1 MISAFDWQRMLLD
14 GLPLSFLGEIAVR
27 VLFGYTLVF
36 LFLKFSGR
44 RGIRQLSIFE
54 LVVILTLGATA
65 GDVVIFYDVPMLSAA
80 MVFLCILLLYRATTY
95 LMQSSERFTQW
106 VEGKPETLIHDGM
119 YSVESF
125 RKMNIT
131 DDEFLMELRQQS
143 VEHLGQVRLG
153 ILEVDGNLSLFFYDP
168 EHVRPGLSVLPP
180 QHRDAYR
187 TIPLEGNYAC
197 VSCGC
202 VQSFEGGEQDPVCP
216 RCRGTEWA
224 SALTTTRQA

>member
-14 GLPLSFLGEIAVR
+14 EVPLAFLAEVTVR

-36 LFLKFSGR
+36 VFLKLSGR

-54 LVVILTLGATA
+54 LVVILTLGAAA
-65 GDVVIFYDVPMLSAA
+65 GDVVLFHDVPMLPAA
-80 MVFLCILLLYRATTY
+80 MVFLCILLLYRSTTY
-95 LMQSSERFTQW
+95 MMQISKSFASW
-106 VEGKPETLIHDGM
+106 VEGKPITLINDGM
-119 YSVESF
+119 YTIESF
-125 RKMNIT
+125 EHMNIT

-180 QHRDAYR
+180 KHRDEYW
-187 TIPLEGNYAC
+187 TIPLEGDYAC
-197 VSCGC
+197 ITCGC
-202 VQSFEGGEQDPVCP
+202 VRTFEGGEEKPICP
-216 RCRGTEWA
+216 RCRGTKWV
-224 SALTTTRQA
+224 SALATKRQA

>member
-14 GLPLSFLGEIAVR
+14 GLPLTFLFEVAVR

-54 LVVILTLGATA
+54 LVVILTLGAAA
-65 GDVVIFYDVPMLSAA
+65 GDVVVFHDVPMLSAA
-80 MVFLCILLLYRATTY
+80 MVFLCILLLYRLTTY
-95 LMQSSERFTQW
+95 LMQRSERFTFW
-106 VEGKPETLIHDGM
+106 VEGKPVTLIHDGM

-125 RKMNIT
+125 RHMNIT

-168 EHVRPGLSVLPP
+168 DQVRPGLSVLPP
-180 QHRDAYR
+180 EHRSEYQI
-187 TIPLEGNYAC
+187 IPLEGDYAC

-202 VQSFEGGEQDPVCP
+202 VRAFQGGEKEPQCP

-224 SALTTTRQA
+224 AALTTKRQA